1 MPNFVN
7 LLDIIYPVGSI
18 YITTN
23 ATSPAN
29 SIGGTWEQVKDKF
42 LIAASA
48 NYAATS
54 SGGEAT
60 HKLTVSEM
68 PQHNHAYRYGY
79 YNSGA
84 GSSDDWGRYPIWL
97 AADKAA
103 NWSIDITAITESGG
117 NQPHN
122 NIPPYYAVY
131 MWRRVL

>member
-1 MPNFVN
+1 MANFVN
-7 LLDIIYPVGSI
+7 LMDVIYPVGSI

-23 ATSPAN
+23 AISPAD
-29 SIGGTWEQVKDKF
+29 SIGGTWERIEDKF

-60 HKLTVSEM
+60 HKLTVDEM
-68 PQHNHAYRYGY
+68 PRHNHDYRYGY

-84 GSSDDWGRYPIWL
+84 GSAGNFGAYPIWL

-103 NWSIDITAITESGG
+103 NWPVAIAITESGS

>member
-1 MPNFVN
+1 MANFVN
-7 LLDIIYPVGSI
+7 LMDVIYPVGSI

-23 ATSPAN
+23 ATSPAD
-29 SIGGTWEQVKDKF
+29 SIGGTWERVEDKF

-48 NYAATS
+48 KYAATS

-60 HKLTVSEM
+60 HKLTVGEM
-68 PQHNHAYRYGY
+68 PSHNHDYRFGY

-84 GSSDDWGRYPIWL
+84 GSSEAWGRYPIWL
-97 AADKAA
+97 AADKAG
-103 NWSIDITAITESGG
+103 NWAMTIPITESGS

-131 MWRRVL
+131 IWRRVL